1 MSKISSLCETKYD
14 DDPTE
19 EPDDESDPVISV
31 STIPHRGAVNRIRVI
46 FLSLPFLSQC
56 LPNRSQ
62 VVGVWSETGVV
73 SIYNI
78 ASQLSQVEK
87 ASTPA
92 SGSTS
97 STPVSLPSLPTDP
110 VYQFK
115 GHRTEGY
122 ALDWSL
128 CEKGLLATGDCAGL
142 IHITSPVEGGW
153 TTDATPFQDHA
164 DSVEDLQWS
173 PSESTVFASCSVD
186 RTVRIWDTRNPSR
199 RSMLTVQAHDSDVNV
214 LNWNK

>member
-1 MSKISSLCETKYD
+1 M
-14 DDPTE
+14 
-19 EPDDESDPVISV
+19 
-31 STIPHRGAVNRIRVI
+31 
-46 FLSLPFLSQC
+46 
-56 LPNRSQ
+56 
-62 VVGVWSETGVV
+62 

-214 LNWNK
+214 LNWNKWA